1 MTCQLAGFSKYP
13 DIEFFLNEICQISYI
28 SDTHFAPEEWLLKEY
43 KSKKIDWNQYVKFF
57 DKIMDE
63 RDITNYI
70 KHNYTVYQD
79 NRICLLC
86 SEEKAENCHRYLVAQ
101 KFVEVFNCKI
111 INL

>member
-1 MTCQLAGFSKYP
+1 
-13 DIEFFLNEICQISYI
+13 
-28 SDTHFAPEEWLLKEY
+28 
-43 KSKKIDWNQYVKFF
+43 
-57 DKIMDE
+57 MDE